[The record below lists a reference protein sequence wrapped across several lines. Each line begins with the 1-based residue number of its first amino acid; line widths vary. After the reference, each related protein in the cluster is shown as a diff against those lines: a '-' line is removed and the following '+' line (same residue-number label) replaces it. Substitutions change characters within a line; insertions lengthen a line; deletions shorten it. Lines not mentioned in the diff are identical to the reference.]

1 MNYKNLIDM
10 HIHTDN
16 SPDGAHSTMLMAQS
30 AQKAGIRVAAIT
42 DHCEC
47 NEYYSRQF
55 NLSAKQAVFE
65 AYKAKAAFAGEMVVL
80 SGIELGQPLSD
91 IDAAADVLKNK
102 LDFVLASLHTFSDDA
117 HDFYFLDYN
126 LEENEPYKLFSHY
139 LEEVNRIVDWGGFDS
154 LAHLTYPLR
163 YIVGNGRID
172 FDLLRYF
179 PEISEILKKLVENN
193 KSLEINTS
201 GLRQVY
207 GKLLPDI
214 EIIKLFKSLGGENI
228 TIGSDAHRAGDVG
241 KNIIDGYAAAVEA
254 GFKYITIY
262 QNRQPIHIPIE

>member
-1 MNYKNLIDM
+1 MKYKNLIDM

-47 NEYYSRQF
+47 NEYYLRQF
-55 NLSAKQAVFE
+55 NLSARQAVFE
-65 AYKAKAAFAGEMVVL
+65 SYKAKAAFAGEMVVL
-80 SGIELGQPLSD
+80 SGIELGQPIADLG
-91 IDAAADVLKNK
+91 AAADVIKNK
-102 LDFVLASLHTFSDDA
+102 LDFVLASFHTFSDDD
-117 HDFYFLDYN
+117 HDFYFLDYS
-126 LEENEPYKLFSHY
+126 LSENEPYRLFSRY
-139 LEEVNRIVDWGGFDS
+139 LEEINKIVEWGEFDS

-163 YIVGNGRID
+163 YIVGNSKID
-172 FDLLRYF
+172 FDLSRYF
-179 PEISEILKKLVENN
+179 PDITEILRKLVKSN
-193 KSLEINTS
+193 KALEINTS
-201 GLRQVY
+201 GLRQAY

-228 TIGSDAHRAGDVG
+228 TIGSDAHTAGDVG
-241 KNIIDGYAAAVEA
+241 KNIIDGYIAAVEA
-254 GFKYITIY
+254 GFKYVTIY